1 MKQFF
6 AVFEYELGTYL
17 KKRPFQIVTLLL
29 MVLIAVGL
37 TLPRFFASSSE
48 EGEVST
54 GLEGQRIAVSAAQK
68 MGMTS
73 EQLSQLLNQSMGAV
87 EGAEIFQPYFG
98 TKEELMQAV
107 EDGTYTDGLM
117 FDSLL
122 QYTRIT
128 GTVNLY
134 DQLSTVLREVLLQTY
149 RAQAMSQSGMSEEQV
164 QQVLSAQVQE
174 TLEQTEAGKN
184 QANSYL
190 FTYVLIML
198 LYMAI
203 IFYGQMV
210 ASSVATEKSSRA
222 MELLITSA
230 RPSSLM
236 FGKVFGAGCAGL
248 LQFVLVLGTAYGA
261 YQINEPY
268 YTGAMSV
275 MKTLFN
281 IPIDTL
287 LYALLC
293 FILGFFIYAFMFAA
307 LASLVSRV
315 EDLSNVITPATMLF
329 VVVFLIVVVALNTGE
344 VDTPLMIACSY
355 IPLTSPMAMFVRIT
369 MGNVAGW
376 EIAISVALMAIG
388 AVALG
393 YLGAAIYRIGVLM
406 YGKPPKLSG
415 LVSMLRNRQK

>member
-1 MKQFF
+1 MKQFL

-17 KKRPFQIVTLLL
+17 KKKPFQIVTILL

-37 TLPRFFASSSE
+37 TIPRFLTSSE
-48 EGEVST
+48 EEPST
-54 GLEGQRIAVSAAQK
+54 GLEGQNIAVIASDD
-68 MGMTS
+68 MGMSS
-73 EQLSQLLNQSMGAV
+73 EQLAEMLNQSLG
-87 EGAEIFQPYFG
+87 EGADVFQPYSG
-98 TKEELMQAV
+98 TEKALMQDV
-107 EDGTYTDGLM
+107 ESETYTDGLV

-128 GTVNLY
+128 GTVSLY
-134 DQLSTVLREVLLQTY
+134 DQFSSVLQQVLLQTY
-149 RAQAMSQSGMSEEQV
+149 RAQAMTEGGMDQQQV

-248 LQFVLVLGTAYGA
+248 LQFVLILGTAYGA
-261 YQINEPY
+261 YQVNEPY
-268 YTGAMSV
+268 CTGAMSV

-281 IPIDTL
+281 LPVETL
-287 LYALLC
+287 LYALL
-293 FILGFFIYAFMFAA
+293 FFVLGFFIYAFMFAA
-307 LASLVSRV
+307 LASLVSRL

-329 VVVFLIVVVALNTGE
+329 VVVFIVVIVALNTGE

-376 EIAISVALMAIG
+376 EIMISVVLMAAG

-393 YLGAAIYRIGVLM
+393 YLGAAIYRVGVLM

-415 LVSMLRNRQK
+415 LVAMLKNKQN

>member
-1 MKQFF
+1 MKQFS

-17 KKRPFQIVTLLL
+17 KKRPFQIVTILL

-37 TLPRFFASSSE
+37 TLPRFFASSE
-48 EGEVST
+48 ENT
-54 GLEGQRIAVSAAQK
+54 TTALDGQTIAVMASGE

-73 EQLSQLLNQSMGAV
+73 QQLSDLLNQSMGAV
-87 EGAEIFQPYFG
+87 DGGEIFQPFSG
-98 TKEELMQAV
+98 TKEELMEKV
-107 EDGTYTDGLM
+107 EDETYTNGLV

-128 GTVNLY
+128 GTVGMY
-134 DQLSTVLREVLLQTY
+134 DQFSMIMQEVLLE
-149 RAQAMSQSGMSEEQV
+149 SGMSQEQV
-164 QQVLSAQVQE
+164 QQVLSAQVEE

-230 RPSSLM
+230 KPSSLM

-248 LQFVLVLGTAYGA
+248 LQFVLILGTAYGA

-281 IPIDTL
+281 LPVETL
-287 LYALLC
+287 LFALVC
-293 FILGFFIYAFMFAA
+293 FIMGFFIYAFMFAA
-307 LASLVSRV
+307 LASLVSRL
-315 EDLSNVITPATMLF
+315 EDLSNVITPATMMF
-329 VVVFLIVVVALNTGE
+329 VVVFFIVIVALNTGE

-355 IPLTSPMAMFVRIT
+355 IPLTSPMAMFVRVT
-369 MGNVAGW
+369 MGQVALW
-376 EIAISVALMAIG
+376 EIILSVVLMAAG

-393 YLGAAIYRIGVLM
+393 YLGAAIYRVGVLM

-415 LVSMLRNRQK
+415 LVSMLKNKQN

>member
-1 MKQFF
+1 MKQFL

-17 KKRPFQIVTLLL
+17 KKKPFQIVTILL

-37 TLPRFFASSSE
+37 TIPRFLTSSE
-48 EGEVST
+48 EEPST
-54 GLEGQRIAVSAAQK
+54 GLEGQNIAVIASAD
-68 MGMTS
+68 MGMSS
-73 EQLSQLLNQSMGAV
+73 EQLAEMLNRSLG
-87 EGAEIFQPYFG
+87 EGEDVFQPYSG
-98 TKEELMQAV
+98 TEEALMQDV
-107 EDGTYTDGLM
+107 ERETYTDGLV

-128 GTVNLY
+128 GTVSLY
-134 DQLSTVLREVLLQTY
+134 DQFSSVLQQVLLQTY
-149 RAQAMSQSGMSEEQV
+149 RAQAMTEGGMDQQQV

-248 LQFVLVLGTAYGA
+248 LQFVLILGTAYGA
-261 YQINEPY
+261 YQVNEPY

-281 IPIDTL
+281 LPVETL
-287 LYALLC
+287 LYALLF
-293 FILGFFIYAFMFAA
+293 FIMGFFIYAFMFAA
-307 LASLVSRV
+307 LASLVSRL

-329 VVVFLIVVVALNTGE
+329 VVVFIVVIVALNTGE

-376 EIAISVALMAIG
+376 EIMISVVLMAAG

-393 YLGAAIYRIGVLM
+393 YLGAAIYRVGVLM

-415 LVSMLRNRQK
+415 LVSMLKNKQN

>member
-6 AVFEYELGTYL
+6 AVFEYEMGTYL
-17 KKRPFQIVTLLL
+17 KKRPFQIVTFLL

-37 TLPRFFASSSE
+37 TLPRFFASSE
-48 EGEVST
+48 ESSST
-54 GLEGQRIAVSAAQK
+54 GLEGQFIAVVASDK
-68 MGMTS
+68 MGVTS
-73 EQLSQLLNQSMGAV
+73 EQLSAMLNQSLGAG
-87 EGAEIFQPYFG
+87 EGEIFQPYSG
-98 TKEELMQAV
+98 TREELMQDV
-107 EDGTYTDGLM
+107 EEGNYNDGLL
-117 FDSLL
+117 FDSFL

-128 GTVNLY
+128 GTVSLY
-134 DQLSTVLREVLLQTY
+134 DQFSAVLQEVLLQNY
-149 RAQAMSQSGMSEEQV
+149 RAQAMAESGMSQEQV
-164 QQVLSAQVQE
+164 QQILSAQVQE
-174 TLEQTEAGKN
+174 TLEQTESGKN

-190 FTYVLIML
+190 FTYLLIML

-248 LQFVLVLGTAYGA
+248 LQFVLILGTAYGA

-275 MKTLFN
+275 MKSLFN
-281 IPIDTL
+281 LPVETL
-287 LYALLC
+287 LFALVC
-293 FILGFFIYAFMFAA
+293 FVMGFFIYAFMFAA
-307 LASLVSRV
+307 LASLVSRL

-329 VVVFLIVVVALNTGE
+329 VVVFFIVIVALNTGE

-355 IPLTSPMAMFVRIT
+355 IPLTSPMAMFVRFT
-369 MGNVAGW
+369 MGEVAVW
-376 EIAISVALMAIG
+376 EVAVSVVLMAAG
-388 AVALG
+388 AAALG
-393 YLGAAIYRIGVLM
+393 YLGAAIYRVGVLM

-415 LVSMLRNRQK
+415 LFAMLKNQQKI

>member
-6 AVFEYELGTYL
+6 AVFEYEMGTYL

-29 MVLIAVGL
+29 MFLIAVGL
-37 TLPRFFASSSE
+37 TLPRFFASSE
-48 EGEVST
+48 ESSST
-54 GLEGQRIAVSAAQK
+54 GLEGQFIAVVASDE
-68 MGMTS
+68 MGVTS
-73 EQLSQLLNQSMGAV
+73 EQLSAMLNQSLGAG
-87 EGAEIFQPYFG
+87 EGEIFQPYSG
-98 TKEELMQAV
+98 TREELMQDV
-107 EDGTYTDGLM
+107 EEGNYNDGLL
-117 FDSLL
+117 FDSFL

-128 GTVNLY
+128 GTVSLY
-134 DQLSTVLREVLLQTY
+134 DQFSAVLQEVLLQNY
-149 RAQAMSQSGMSEEQV
+149 RAQAMAESGMSQEQV
-164 QQVLSAQVQE
+164 QQILSAQVQE
-174 TLEQTEAGKN
+174 TLEQTESGKN

-190 FTYVLIML
+190 FTYLLIML

-248 LQFVLVLGTAYGA
+248 LQFVLILGTAYGA

-275 MKTLFN
+275 MKSLFN
-281 IPIDTL
+281 LPVETL
-287 LYALLC
+287 LFALVC
-293 FILGFFIYAFMFAA
+293 FVMGFFIYAFMFAA
-307 LASLVSRV
+307 LASLVSRL

-329 VVVFLIVVVALNTGE
+329 VVVFFIVIVALNTGE

-355 IPLTSPMAMFVRIT
+355 IPLTSPMAMFVRFT
-369 MGNVAGW
+369 MGEVAVW
-376 EIAISVALMAIG
+376 EVAVSVVLMAAG
-388 AVALG
+388 AAALG
-393 YLGAAIYRIGVLM
+393 YLGAAIYRVGVLM

-415 LVSMLRNRQK
+415 LFAMLKNQQKT

>member
-1 MKQFF
+1 MKQFL

-17 KKRPFQIVTLLL
+17 KKKPFQIVTILL

-37 TLPRFFASSSE
+37 TIPRFLTSSE
-48 EGEVST
+48 EGPST
-54 GLEGQRIAVSAAQK
+54 GLEGQNIAVIASTD
-68 MGMTS
+68 MGMSS
-73 EQLSQLLNQSMGAV
+73 EQLAEMLNQSLGA
-87 EGAEIFQPYFG
+87 GADVFQPYSG
-98 TKEELMQAV
+98 TEEALMQDV
-107 EDGTYTDGLM
+107 ERETYTDGLV

-122 QYTRIT
+122 RYTRIT
-128 GTVNLY
+128 GTVSLY
-134 DQLSTVLREVLLQTY
+134 DQFSSVLQQVLLQTY
-149 RAQAMSQSGMSEEQV
+149 RAQAMTEGGMDQQQV

-248 LQFVLVLGTAYGA
+248 LQFVLILGTAYGA
-261 YQINEPY
+261 YQVNEPY

-281 IPIDTL
+281 LPVETL
-287 LYALLC
+287 LYALLF
-293 FILGFFIYAFMFAA
+293 FIMGFFIYAFMFAA
-307 LASLVSRV
+307 LASLVSRL

-329 VVVFLIVVVALNTGE
+329 VVVFIVVIVALNTGE

-376 EIAISVALMAIG
+376 EIMISVVLMAAG

-393 YLGAAIYRIGVLM
+393 YLGAAIYRVGVLM

-415 LVSMLRNRQK
+415 LVSMLKNKQN

>member
-1 MKQFF
+1 MKQFL
-6 AVFEYELGTYL
+6 AVFQYELGTYL

-29 MVLIAVGL
+29 MVLIAVGM
-37 TLPRFFASSSE
+37 TLPRFLAS
-48 EGEVST
+48 GEQDNTVT
-54 GLEGQRIAVSAAQK
+54 GLEEERIAVMTSEN

-73 EQLSQLLNQSMGAV
+73 EQLSQLLNQSMGAM
-87 EGAEIFQPYFG
+87 EGEEVFQPYSG

-107 EDGTYTDGLM
+107 EDDTYTNGLV

-128 GTVNLY
+128 GTVGLY
-134 DQLSTVLREVLLQTY
+134 DQFPAILQEVLLQTY
-149 RAQAMSQSGMSEEQV
+149 RAQAMVQSGMSQEQV
-164 QQVLSAQVQE
+164 QQVLSAQVKE

-268 YTGAMSV
+268 YTGAMSI

-281 IPIDTL
+281 LPVETL

-293 FILGFFIYAFMFAA
+293 FVMGFFIYAFIFAA
-307 LASLVSRV
+307 LASLVSRL

-329 VVVFLIVVVALNTGE
+329 VVVFVVVIVALNTGE

-376 EIAISVALMAIG
+376 EIAISVALMAAG

-415 LVSMLRNRQK
+415 LVSMLKNRQK

>member
-6 AVFEYELGTYL
+6 AVFQYELGTYL

-29 MVLIAVGL
+29 MVLIAVGM
-37 TLPRFFASSSE
+37 TLPRFLASGE
-48 EGEVST
+48 ENNTAT
-54 GLEGQRIAVSAAQK
+54 GLEGERIAVIASEN

-73 EQLSQLLNQSMGAV
+73 EQLSQLLNQSMGAT
-87 EGAEIFQPYFG
+87 EGEEIFQPYSG
-98 TKEELMQAV
+98 TQKELMQAV
-107 EDGTYTDGLM
+107 EDDTYTNGLV

-128 GTVNLY
+128 GTVSLY
-134 DQLSTVLREVLLQTY
+134 DQFSSVLQQVLLQTY
-149 RAQAMSQSGMSEEQV
+149 RAQAMAGSGMSQQQV
-164 QQVLSAQVQE
+164 QQVLSAQVEE

-230 RPSSLM
+230 RPTSLM

-268 YTGAMSV
+268 YTGAMSI

-281 IPIDTL
+281 LPVETL

-293 FILGFFIYAFMFAA
+293 FVMGFFIYAFIFAA
-307 LASLVSRV
+307 LASLVSRL

-329 VVVFLIVVVALNTGE
+329 VVVFIVVIVALNTGE

-376 EIAISVALMAIG
+376 EIAISVALMAAG

-415 LVSMLRNRQK
+415 LISMLKNRQK

>member
-1 MKQFF
+1 MKQFL
-6 AVFEYELGTYL
+6 AVFQYELGTYL

-29 MVLIAVGL
+29 MVLIAVGM
-37 TLPRFFASSSE
+37 TLPRFLASGE
-48 EGEVST
+48 EDNTVT
-54 GLEGQRIAVSAAQK
+54 GLEEERIAVMASED

-73 EQLSQLLNQSMGAV
+73 EQLSQLLNQSMGAM
-87 EGAEIFQPYFG
+87 EGEEVFQPYSG

-107 EDGTYTDGLM
+107 EDDTYTNGLV

-128 GTVNLY
+128 GTVGLY
-134 DQLSTVLREVLLQTY
+134 DQFPAILQEVLLQTY
-149 RAQAMSQSGMSEEQV
+149 RAQAMVQSGMSQEQV
-164 QQVLSAQVQE
+164 QQVLSAQVEE

-268 YTGAMSV
+268 YTGAMSI

-281 IPIDTL
+281 LPVETL

-293 FILGFFIYAFMFAA
+293 FVMGFFIYAFIFAA
-307 LASLVSRV
+307 LASLVSRL

-329 VVVFLIVVVALNTGE
+329 VVVFVVVIVALNTGE

-376 EIAISVALMAIG
+376 EIAISVVLMAAG

-415 LVSMLRNRQK
+415 LVSMLKNRQK

>member
-1 MKQFF
+1 
-6 AVFEYELGTYL
+6 
-17 KKRPFQIVTLLL
+17 
-29 MVLIAVGL
+29 MVLIAVGM
-37 TLPRFFASSSE
+37 TLPRFLASGE
-48 EGEVST
+48 ENTVT
-54 GLEGQRIAVSAAQK
+54 GLEEEQIAVMASQD

-73 EQLSQLLNQSMGAV
+73 EQLSQLLNQSMGAM
-87 EGAEIFQPYFG
+87 EGEEVFQPYSG

-107 EDGTYTDGLM
+107 EDNTYTSGLV

-122 QYTRIT
+122 QYTRIA
-128 GTVNLY
+128 GTVGLY
-134 DQLSTVLREVLLQTY
+134 DQFSSVLQEVLLQTY
-149 RAQAMSQSGMSEEQV
+149 RAQAMAQNGMSQEQV
-164 QQVLSAQVQE
+164 QQVLSAQVEE

-230 RPSSLM
+230 RPTSLM

-268 YTGAMSV
+268 YIGAMSI

-281 IPIDTL
+281 LPVETL
-287 LYALLC
+287 LYAILC
-293 FILGFFIYAFMFAA
+293 FVMGFFIYAFIFAA
-307 LASLVSRV
+307 LASLVSRL

-329 VVVFLIVVVALNTGE
+329 VVVFIIVMVALNSGE

-376 EIAISVALMAIG
+376 EIAVSVALMAAG

-415 LVSMLRNRQK
+415 LVSMLKNRQK

>member
-1 MKQFF
+1 MKQFL
-6 AVFEYELGTYL
+6 AVFQYELGTYL

-29 MVLIAVGL
+29 MVLIAVGM
-37 TLPRFFASSSE
+37 TLPRFLAS
-48 EGEVST
+48 GEQDNTVT
-54 GLEGQRIAVSAAQK
+54 GLEEERIAVMTSEN

-73 EQLSQLLNQSMGAV
+73 EQLSQLLNQSMGAM
-87 EGAEIFQPYFG
+87 EGEEVFQPYSG

-107 EDGTYTDGLM
+107 EDDTYTNGLI

-128 GTVNLY
+128 GTVGLY
-134 DQLSTVLREVLLQTY
+134 DQFPAILQEVLLQTY
-149 RAQAMSQSGMSEEQV
+149 RAQAMVQSGMSQEQV
-164 QQVLSAQVQE
+164 QQVLSAQVEE

-268 YTGAMSV
+268 YTGAMSI

-281 IPIDTL
+281 LPVETL

-293 FILGFFIYAFMFAA
+293 FVMGFFIYAFIFAA
-307 LASLVSRV
+307 LASLVSRL

-329 VVVFLIVVVALNTGE
+329 VVVFVVVIVALNTGE

-376 EIAISVALMAIG
+376 EIAISVALMAAG

-415 LVSMLRNRQK
+415 LVSMLKNRQK

>member
-6 AVFEYELGTYL
+6 AVFEYEMGTYL
-17 KKRPFQIVTLLL
+17 KKRPFQIVTFLL

-37 TLPRFFASSSE
+37 TLPRFFASSE
-48 EGEVST
+48 ESSST
-54 GLEGQRIAVSAAQK
+54 GLEGQFIAVVASDK
-68 MGMTS
+68 MGVTS
-73 EQLSQLLNQSMGAV
+73 EQLSALLNQSLGAG
-87 EGAEIFQPYFG
+87 EGEIFQPYSG
-98 TKEELMQAV
+98 TKEELMQDV
-107 EDGTYTDGLM
+107 EEGNYNDGLL
-117 FDSLL
+117 FDSFL

-128 GTVNLY
+128 GTVSLY
-134 DQLSTVLREVLLQTY
+134 DQFSAVLQEVLLQNY
-149 RAQAMSQSGMSEEQV
+149 RAQAMAESGMSQEQV
-164 QQVLSAQVQE
+164 QQILSAQVQE
-174 TLEQTEAGKN
+174 TLEQTESGKN

-190 FTYVLIML
+190 FTYLLIML

-248 LQFVLVLGTAYGA
+248 LQFVLILGTAYGA

-275 MKTLFN
+275 MKSLFN
-281 IPIDTL
+281 LPVETL
-287 LYALLC
+287 LFALVC
-293 FILGFFIYAFMFAA
+293 FVMGFFIYAFMFAA
-307 LASLVSRV
+307 LASLVSRL

-329 VVVFLIVVVALNTGE
+329 VVVFFIVIVALNTGE

-355 IPLTSPMAMFVRIT
+355 IPLTSPMAMFVRFT
-369 MGNVAGW
+369 MGEVAVW
-376 EIAISVALMAIG
+376 EVAVSVVLMAAG
-388 AVALG
+388 AAALG
-393 YLGAAIYRIGVLM
+393 YLGAAIYRVGVLM

-415 LVSMLRNRQK
+415 LFAMLKNQQKT

>member
-1 MKQFF
+1 MKQFL

-17 KKRPFQIVTLLL
+17 KKKPFQIVTILL

-37 TLPRFFASSSE
+37 TIPRFLTSSE
-48 EGEVST
+48 EGPST
-54 GLEGQRIAVSAAQK
+54 GLEGQNIAVIASAD
-68 MGMTS
+68 MGMSS
-73 EQLSQLLNQSMGAV
+73 EQLAEMLNQSLG
-87 EGAEIFQPYFG
+87 EGADVFHPYSG
-98 TKEELMQAV
+98 TEEALMQDV
-107 EDGTYTDGLM
+107 ERETYTDGLV

-128 GTVNLY
+128 GTVSLY
-134 DQLSTVLREVLLQTY
+134 DQFSSVLQQVLLQTY
-149 RAQAMSQSGMSEEQV
+149 RAQAMTEGGMDQQQV
-164 QQVLSAQVQE
+164 QQILSAQVQE

-222 MELLITSA
+222 MELLITYA

-248 LQFVLVLGTAYGA
+248 LQFVLILGTAYGA
-261 YQINEPY
+261 YQVNEPY

-281 IPIDTL
+281 LPVETL
-287 LYALLC
+287 LYALLF
-293 FILGFFIYAFMFAA
+293 FIMGFFIYAFMFAA
-307 LASLVSRV
+307 LASLVSRL

-329 VVVFLIVVVALNTGE
+329 VVVFIVVIVALNTGE

-376 EIAISVALMAIG
+376 EIMISVVLMAVG
-388 AVALG
+388 AVTLG
-393 YLGAAIYRIGVLM
+393 YLGAAIYRVGVLM

-415 LVSMLRNRQK
+415 LVSMLKNKQN

>member
-1 MKQFF
+1 MKQFW

-17 KKRPFQIVTLLL
+17 KKRPFQIVTILL

-37 TLPRFFASSSE
+37 TLPRFFASSE
-48 EGEVST
+48 EEVST
-54 GLEGQRIAVSAAQK
+54 GLEGQSIAVMASNE

-73 EQLSQLLNQSMGAV
+73 EQLSEMLNQSLGMGE
-87 EGAEIFQPYFG
+87 EGSVFQPYTG
-98 TKEELMQAV
+98 TQEELMQAV
-107 EDGTYTDGLM
+107 EDETYTDGLV

-128 GTVNLY
+128 GTVSLY
-134 DQLSTVLREVLLQTY
+134 DQFSSVLQEILLQTY
-149 RAQAMSQSGMSEEQV
+149 RAQAMTESGMTQAQI

-230 RPSSLM
+230 RPSSLL

-248 LQFVLVLGTAYGA
+248 LQFVLILGTAYGA
-261 YQINEPY
+261 YQVNEPY

-281 IPIDTL
+281 LPVETL

-293 FILGFFIYAFMFAA
+293 FIMGFFIYAFMFAA
-307 LASLVSRV
+307 LASLVSRL

-329 VVVFLIVVVALNTGE
+329 VVVFLIVIVALNTGE

-355 IPLTSPMAMFVRIT
+355 IPLTSPMALFVRIT

-376 EIAISVALMAIG
+376 EIAISVLLMAAG

-415 LVSMLRNRQK
+415 LFSMLKNQQKS

>member
-1 MKQFF
+1 MKQFL

-17 KKRPFQIVTLLL
+17 KKKPFQIVTILL

-37 TLPRFFASSSE
+37 TIPRFLTSSE
-48 EGEVST
+48 EGPST
-54 GLEGQRIAVSAAQK
+54 GLEGQNIAVIASAD
-68 MGMTS
+68 MGMSS
-73 EQLSQLLNQSMGAV
+73 EQLAEMLNQSLG
-87 EGAEIFQPYFG
+87 EGADVFQPYSG
-98 TKEELMQAV
+98 TEEALMQDV
-107 EDGTYTDGLM
+107 ERETYTDGLV

-122 QYTRIT
+122 RYTRIT
-128 GTVNLY
+128 GTVSLY
-134 DQLSTVLREVLLQTY
+134 DQFSSVLQQVLLQTY
-149 RAQAMSQSGMSEEQV
+149 RAQAMTEGGMDQQQV

-248 LQFVLVLGTAYGA
+248 LQFVLILGTAYGA
-261 YQINEPY
+261 YQVNEPY

-281 IPIDTL
+281 LPVETL
-287 LYALLC
+287 LYALLF
-293 FILGFFIYAFMFAA
+293 FIMGFFIYAFMFAA
-307 LASLVSRV
+307 LASLVSRL

-329 VVVFLIVVVALNTGE
+329 VVVFIVVIVALNTGE

-376 EIAISVALMAIG
+376 QIMISVVLMAVG

-393 YLGAAIYRIGVLM
+393 YLGAAIYRVGVLM

-415 LVSMLRNRQK
+415 LVSMLKNKQN

>member
-1 MKQFF
+1 MKQFL

-17 KKRPFQIVTLLL
+17 KKKPFQIVTILL

-37 TLPRFFASSSE
+37 TIPRFLTSSE
-48 EGEVST
+48 EGPST
-54 GLEGQRIAVSAAQK
+54 GLEGQNIAVIASAD
-68 MGMTS
+68 MGMSS
-73 EQLSQLLNQSMGAV
+73 EQLAEMLNQSLG
-87 EGAEIFQPYFG
+87 EGEDVFQPYSG
-98 TKEELMQAV
+98 TEEALMQDV
-107 EDGTYTDGLM
+107 ERETYTDGLV

-128 GTVNLY
+128 GTVSLY
-134 DQLSTVLREVLLQTY
+134 DQFSSVLQQVLLQTY
-149 RAQAMSQSGMSEEQV
+149 RAQAMTEGGMDQQQV

-248 LQFVLVLGTAYGA
+248 LQFVLILGTAYGA
-261 YQINEPY
+261 YQVNEPY

-281 IPIDTL
+281 LPVETL
-287 LYALLC
+287 LYALLF
-293 FILGFFIYAFMFAA
+293 FIMGFFIYAFMFAA
-307 LASLVSRV
+307 LASLVSRL

-329 VVVFLIVVVALNTGE
+329 VVVFIVVIVALNTGE

-376 EIAISVALMAIG
+376 EIMISVVLMAAG

-393 YLGAAIYRIGVLM
+393 YLGAAIYRVGVLM

-415 LVSMLRNRQK
+415 LVSMLKNKQN

>member
-1 MKQFF
+1 MKQFL

-17 KKRPFQIVTLLL
+17 KKKPFQIVTILL

-37 TLPRFFASSSE
+37 TIPRFLTSSE
-48 EGEVST
+48 EGPST
-54 GLEGQRIAVSAAQK
+54 GLEGQNIAVIASAD
-68 MGMTS
+68 MGMSS
-73 EQLSQLLNQSMGAV
+73 EQLAEMLNQSLG
-87 EGAEIFQPYFG
+87 EGADVFHPYSG
-98 TKEELMQAV
+98 TEEALMQDV
-107 EDGTYTDGLM
+107 ERETYTDGLV

-128 GTVNLY
+128 GTVSLY
-134 DQLSTVLREVLLQTY
+134 DQFSSVLQQVLLQTY
-149 RAQAMSQSGMSEEQV
+149 RAQAMTEGGMDQQQV

-248 LQFVLVLGTAYGA
+248 LQFVLILGTAYGA
-261 YQINEPY
+261 YQVNEPY

-281 IPIDTL
+281 LPVETL
-287 LYALLC
+287 LYALLF
-293 FILGFFIYAFMFAA
+293 FIMGFFIYAFMFAA
-307 LASLVSRV
+307 LASLVSRL

-329 VVVFLIVVVALNTGE
+329 VVVFIVVIVALNTGE

-376 EIAISVALMAIG
+376 EIMISVVLMAVG

-393 YLGAAIYRIGVLM
+393 YLGAAIYRVGVLM

-415 LVSMLRNRQK
+415 LVSMLKNKQN

>member
-29 MVLIAVGL
+29 MVLIAVGM
-37 TLPRFFASSSE
+37 TLPRFLASGE
-48 EGEVST
+48 ENTVT
-54 GLEGQRIAVSAAQK
+54 GLEEEQIAVMASQD

-73 EQLSQLLNQSMGAV
+73 EQLSQLLNQSMGAM
-87 EGAEIFQPYFG
+87 EGEEVFQPYSG

-107 EDGTYTDGLM
+107 EDNTYTSGLV

-122 QYTRIT
+122 QYTRIA
-128 GTVNLY
+128 GTVSLY
-134 DQLSTVLREVLLQTY
+134 DQFSSVLQEVLLQTY
-149 RAQAMSQSGMSEEQV
+149 RAQAMAQNGMSQEQV
-164 QQVLSAQVQE
+164 QQVLSAQVEE

-230 RPSSLM
+230 RPTSLM

-268 YTGAMSV
+268 YTGAMSI

-281 IPIDTL
+281 LPVETL
-287 LYALLC
+287 LYAILC
-293 FILGFFIYAFMFAA
+293 FVMGFFIYAFIFAA
-307 LASLVSRV
+307 LASLVSRL

-329 VVVFLIVVVALNTGE
+329 VVVFIIVMVALNSGE

-376 EIAISVALMAIG
+376 EIAVSVALMAAG

-415 LVSMLRNRQK
+415 LVSMLKNRQK

>member
-1 MKQFF
+1 MKQFL
-6 AVFEYELGTYL
+6 AVFQYELGTYL

-29 MVLIAVGL
+29 MVLIAVGM
-37 TLPRFFASSSE
+37 TLPRFLAS
-48 EGEVST
+48 GEQDNTVT
-54 GLEGQRIAVSAAQK
+54 GLEEERIAVMTSEN

-73 EQLSQLLNQSMGAV
+73 EQLSQLLNQSMGAM
-87 EGAEIFQPYFG
+87 EGEEVFQPYSG

-107 EDGTYTDGLM
+107 EDDTYTNGLV
-117 FDSLL
+117 FASLL

-128 GTVNLY
+128 GTVGLY
-134 DQLSTVLREVLLQTY
+134 DQFPAILQEVLLQTY
-149 RAQAMSQSGMSEEQV
+149 RAQAMVQSGMSQEQV
-164 QQVLSAQVQE
+164 QQVLSAQVKE

-268 YTGAMSV
+268 YTGAMSI

-281 IPIDTL
+281 LPVETL

-293 FILGFFIYAFMFAA
+293 FVMGFFIYAFIFAA
-307 LASLVSRV
+307 LASLVSRL

-329 VVVFLIVVVALNTGE
+329 VVVFVVVIVALNTGE

-376 EIAISVALMAIG
+376 EIAISVALMAAG

-415 LVSMLRNRQK
+415 LISMLKNRQK

>member
-17 KKRPFQIVTLLL
+17 KKRAFQVVTILL
-29 MVLIAVGL
+29 MVLIAVGF
-37 TLPRFFASSSE
+37 TLPRFFASSE
-48 EGEVST
+48 EAVPQI
-54 GLEGQRIAVSAAQK
+54 GLEGESVAVMASADL
-68 MGMTS
+68 GITS
-73 EQLSQLLNQSMGAV
+73 EQLATLLNQMI
-87 EGAEIFQPYFG
+87 GAEEAPVFQAFGG
-98 TKEELMQAV
+98 TKEELMQEV
-107 EDGTYTDGLM
+107 EDETFTNGLV
-117 FDSLL
+117 FDSML

-128 GTVNLY
+128 GNVGLY
-134 DQLSTVLREVLLQTY
+134 DQFSTVLQQVLLQGY
-149 RAQAMSQSGMSEEQV
+149 RAQAM
-164 QQVLSAQVQE
+164 AQG
-174 TLEQTEAGKN
+174 GKN
-184 QANSYL
+184 QSNSYL
-190 FTYVLIML
+190 FTYLLIML

-248 LQFVLVLGTAYGA
+248 LQFVLILGTAYGA
-261 YQINEPY
+261 YQVNEPY
-268 YTGAMSV
+268 YTGAMSM

-281 IPIDTL
+281 LPVETL

-293 FILGFFIYAFMFAA
+293 FILGVFIYAFMFAA
-307 LASLVSRV
+307 LASLVSRL

-329 VVVFLIVVVALNTGE
+329 VVVFIIVIVALNTGE

-376 EIAISVALMAIG
+376 EIAISVVLMVAG

-393 YLGAAIYRIGVLM
+393 YLGAIIYRAGVLM
-406 YGKPPKLSG
+406 YGKPPKLTG
-415 LVSMLRNRQK
+415 LISMLKNRQHNS

>member
-1 MKQFF
+1 MKQFL

-17 KKRPFQIVTLLL
+17 KKKPFQIVTILL

-37 TLPRFFASSSE
+37 TIPRFLTSSE
-48 EGEVST
+48 EGPST
-54 GLEGQRIAVSAAQK
+54 GLEGQNIAVIASAD
-68 MGMTS
+68 MGMSS
-73 EQLSQLLNQSMGAV
+73 EQLAEMLNRSLG
-87 EGAEIFQPYFG
+87 EGEDVFQPYSG
-98 TKEELMQAV
+98 TEEALMQDV
-107 EDGTYTDGLM
+107 ERETYTDGLV

-122 QYTRIT
+122 RYTRIT
-128 GTVNLY
+128 GTVSLY
-134 DQLSTVLREVLLQTY
+134 DQFSSVLQQVLLQTY
-149 RAQAMSQSGMSEEQV
+149 RAQAMTEGGMDQQQV

-248 LQFVLVLGTAYGA
+248 LQFVLILGTAYGA
-261 YQINEPY
+261 YQVNEPY

-281 IPIDTL
+281 LPVETL
-287 LYALLC
+287 LYALLF
-293 FILGFFIYAFMFAA
+293 FIMGFFIYAFMFAA
-307 LASLVSRV
+307 LASLVSRL

-329 VVVFLIVVVALNTGE
+329 VVVFIVVIVALNTGE

-376 EIAISVALMAIG
+376 QIMISVVLMAVG

-393 YLGAAIYRIGVLM
+393 YLGAAIYRVGVLM

-415 LVSMLRNRQK
+415 LVSMLKNKQN

>member
-1 MKQFF
+1 MKQFL

-17 KKRPFQIVTLLL
+17 KKKPFQIVTILL

-37 TLPRFFASSSE
+37 TIPRFLTSSE
-48 EGEVST
+48 EGPST
-54 GLEGQRIAVSAAQK
+54 GLEGQNIAVMASAD
-68 MGMTS
+68 MGMSS
-73 EQLSQLLNQSMGAV
+73 EQLAEMLNQSLG
-87 EGAEIFQPYFG
+87 EGADIFHPYFG
-98 TKEELMQAV
+98 TEEALMQDV
-107 EDGTYTDGLM
+107 ERETYTDGLV

-128 GTVNLY
+128 GTVSLY
-134 DQLSTVLREVLLQTY
+134 DQFSSVLQQVLLQTY
-149 RAQAMSQSGMSEEQV
+149 RAQAMTEGGMDQQQV

-248 LQFVLVLGTAYGA
+248 LQFVLILGTAYGA
-261 YQINEPY
+261 YQVNEPY

-281 IPIDTL
+281 LPVETL
-287 LYALLC
+287 LYALLF
-293 FILGFFIYAFMFAA
+293 FIMGFFIYAFMFAA
-307 LASLVSRV
+307 LASLVSRL
-315 EDLSNVITPATMLF
+315 EDLSNVITPATMMF
-329 VVVFLIVVVALNTGE
+329 VVVFFIVIVALNTGE

-355 IPLTSPMAMFVRIT
+355 FPLTSPMAMFVRIT

-376 EIAISVALMAIG
+376 EIMISVVLMAVG

-393 YLGAAIYRIGVLM
+393 YLGAAIYRVGVLM

-415 LVSMLRNRQK
+415 LVSMLKNKQN

>member
-29 MVLIAVGL
+29 MVLIAVGM
-37 TLPRFFASSSE
+37 TLPRFLASGE
-48 EGEVST
+48 ENTVT
-54 GLEGQRIAVSAAQK
+54 GLEEEQIAVMASQD

-73 EQLSQLLNQSMGAV
+73 EQLSQLLNQSMGAM
-87 EGAEIFQPYFG
+87 EGEEVFQPYSG

-107 EDGTYTDGLM
+107 EDNTYTSGLI

-122 QYTRIT
+122 QYTRIA
-128 GTVNLY
+128 GTVSLY
-134 DQLSTVLREVLLQTY
+134 DQFSSVLQEVLLQTY
-149 RAQAMSQSGMSEEQV
+149 RAQAMAQNGMSQEQV
-164 QQVLSAQVQE
+164 QQVLSAQVEE

-230 RPSSLM
+230 RPTSLM

-268 YTGAMSV
+268 YTGAMSI

-281 IPIDTL
+281 LPVETL
-287 LYALLC
+287 LYAILC
-293 FILGFFIYAFMFAA
+293 FVMGFFIYAFIFAA
-307 LASLVSRV
+307 LASLVSRL

-329 VVVFLIVVVALNTGE
+329 VVVFIIVMVALNSGE

-376 EIAISVALMAIG
+376 EIAVSVALMAAG

-415 LVSMLRNRQK
+415 LVSMLKNRQK

>member
-6 AVFEYELGTYL
+6 AVFEYEMGTYL

-37 TLPRFFASSSE
+37 TLPRFFASSE
-48 EGEVST
+48 ESSST
-54 GLEGQRIAVSAAQK
+54 GLEGQFIAVVASDK
-68 MGMTS
+68 MGVTS
-73 EQLSQLLNQSMGAV
+73 EQLSAMLNQSLGAG
-87 EGAEIFQPYFG
+87 EGEIFQPYSG
-98 TKEELMQAV
+98 TREELMQDV
-107 EDGTYTDGLM
+107 EEGNYNDGLL
-117 FDSLL
+117 FDSFL

-128 GTVNLY
+128 GTVSLY
-134 DQLSTVLREVLLQTY
+134 DQFSAVLQEVLLQNY
-149 RAQAMSQSGMSEEQV
+149 RAQAMAESGMSQEQV
-164 QQVLSAQVQE
+164 QQILSTQVQE
-174 TLEQTEAGKN
+174 TLEQTESGKN

-190 FTYVLIML
+190 FTYLLIML

-248 LQFVLVLGTAYGA
+248 LQFVLILGTAYGA

-275 MKTLFN
+275 MKSLFN
-281 IPIDTL
+281 LPVETL
-287 LYALLC
+287 LFALVC
-293 FILGFFIYAFMFAA
+293 FVMGFFIYAFMFAA
-307 LASLVSRV
+307 LASLVSRL

-329 VVVFLIVVVALNTGE
+329 VVVFFIVIVALNTGE

-355 IPLTSPMAMFVRIT
+355 IPLTSPMAMFVRFT
-369 MGNVAGW
+369 MGEVAVW
-376 EIAISVALMAIG
+376 EVAVSVVLMAAG
-388 AVALG
+388 AAALG
-393 YLGAAIYRIGVLM
+393 YLGAAIYRVGVLM

-415 LVSMLRNRQK
+415 LFAMLKNQQKI

>member
-1 MKQFF
+1 MKQFL

-17 KKRPFQIVTLLL
+17 KKKPFQIVTILL

-37 TLPRFFASSSE
+37 TIPRFLTSSE
-48 EGEVST
+48 EEPST
-54 GLEGQRIAVSAAQK
+54 GLEGQNIAVMASDD
-68 MGMTS
+68 MGMSS
-73 EQLSQLLNQSMGAV
+73 EQLAEMLNQSLG
-87 EGAEIFQPYFG
+87 EGADVFQPYSG
-98 TKEELMQAV
+98 SEEALMQDV
-107 EDGTYTDGLM
+107 ESETYTDGLV

-128 GTVNLY
+128 GTVSLY
-134 DQLSTVLREVLLQTY
+134 DKFSSVLQQVLLQTY
-149 RAQAMSQSGMSEEQV
+149 RAQAMTEGGMDQQQV

-248 LQFVLVLGTAYGA
+248 LQFVLILGTAYGA
-261 YQINEPY
+261 YQVNEPY

-281 IPIDTL
+281 LPVETL
-287 LYALLC
+287 LYALL
-293 FILGFFIYAFMFAA
+293 FFVLGFFIYAFMFAA
-307 LASLVSRV
+307 LASLVSRL

-329 VVVFLIVVVALNTGE
+329 VVVFIVVIVALNTGE

-376 EIAISVALMAIG
+376 EIMISVVLMAAG

-393 YLGAAIYRIGVLM
+393 YLGAAIYRVGVLM

-415 LVSMLRNRQK
+415 LVAMLKNKQN

>member
-29 MVLIAVGL
+29 MVLIAVGM
-37 TLPRFFASSSE
+37 TLPRFLASGE
-48 EGEVST
+48 ENTVT
-54 GLEGQRIAVSAAQK
+54 GLEEEQIAVMASQD

-73 EQLSQLLNQSMGAV
+73 EQLSQLLNQSMGAM
-87 EGAEIFQPYFG
+87 EGEEVFQPYSG

-107 EDGTYTDGLM
+107 EDNTYTSGLV

-122 QYTRIT
+122 QYTRIA
-128 GTVNLY
+128 GTVGLY
-134 DQLSTVLREVLLQTY
+134 DQFSSVLQEVLLQTY
-149 RAQAMSQSGMSEEQV
+149 RAQAMAQNGMSQEQV
-164 QQVLSAQVQE
+164 QQVLSAQVEE

-230 RPSSLM
+230 RPTSLM

-268 YTGAMSV
+268 YTGAMSI

-281 IPIDTL
+281 LPVETL
-287 LYALLC
+287 LYAILC
-293 FILGFFIYAFMFAA
+293 FVMGFFIYAFIFAA
-307 LASLVSRV
+307 LASLVSRL

-329 VVVFLIVVVALNTGE
+329 VVVFIIVMVALNSGE

-376 EIAISVALMAIG
+376 EIAVSVALMAAG

-415 LVSMLRNRQK
+415 LVSMLKNRQK

>member
-1 MKQFF
+1 MKQFL

-17 KKRPFQIVTLLL
+17 KKKPFQIVTILL

-37 TLPRFFASSSE
+37 TIPRFISSSE
-48 EGEVST
+48 EEPST
-54 GLEGQRIAVSAAQK
+54 GLEGQNIAVMASDD
-68 MGMTS
+68 MEMSS
-73 EQLSQLLNQSMGAV
+73 EQLAEMLNQSLG
-87 EGAEIFQPYFG
+87 EGADVFHPYSG
-98 TKEELMQAV
+98 SEEALMQDV
-107 EDGTYTDGLM
+107 ESETYTDGLV

-128 GTVNLY
+128 GTVSLY
-134 DQLSTVLREVLLQTY
+134 DQFSSVLQQVLLQTY
-149 RAQAMSQSGMSEEQV
+149 RAQAMTEGGMDQQQV

-248 LQFVLVLGTAYGA
+248 LQFVLILGTAYGA
-261 YQINEPY
+261 YQVNEPY

-281 IPIDTL
+281 LPVETL
-287 LYALLC
+287 LYALL
-293 FILGFFIYAFMFAA
+293 FFVLGFFIYAFMFAA
-307 LASLVSRV
+307 LASLVSRL

-329 VVVFLIVVVALNTGE
+329 VVVFIVVIVALNTGE

-376 EIAISVALMAIG
+376 EIMISVVLMAAG

-393 YLGAAIYRIGVLM
+393 YLGAAIYRVGVLM

-415 LVSMLRNRQK
+415 LVAMLKNKQN

>member
-1 MKQFF
+1 MKQFL

-17 KKRPFQIVTLLL
+17 KKKPFQIVTILL

-37 TLPRFFASSSE
+37 TIPRFLTSSE
-48 EGEVST
+48 EEPST
-54 GLEGQRIAVSAAQK
+54 GLEGQNIAVMASDD
-68 MGMTS
+68 MGMSS
-73 EQLSQLLNQSMGAV
+73 EQLAEMLNQSLG
-87 EGAEIFQPYFG
+87 EGADVFQPYSG
-98 TKEELMQAV
+98 SEEALMQDV
-107 EDGTYTDGLM
+107 ESETYTDGLV

-128 GTVNLY
+128 GTVSLY
-134 DQLSTVLREVLLQTY
+134 DKFSSVLQQVLLQTY
-149 RAQAMSQSGMSEEQV
+149 RAQAMTEGGMDQQQV

-248 LQFVLVLGTAYGA
+248 LQFVLILGTAYGA
-261 YQINEPY
+261 YQVNEPY

-281 IPIDTL
+281 LPVETL
-287 LYALLC
+287 LYALL
-293 FILGFFIYAFMFAA
+293 FFVLGFFIYAFMFAA
-307 LASLVSRV
+307 LASLVSRL

-329 VVVFLIVVVALNTGE
+329 VVVFIVVIVALNTGE
-344 VDTPLMIACSY
+344 VDTPLIIACSY

-376 EIAISVALMAIG
+376 EIMISVVLMAAG

-393 YLGAAIYRIGVLM
+393 YLGAAIYRVGVLM

-415 LVSMLRNRQK
+415 LVAMLKNKQN

>member
-1 MKQFF
+1 MKQFL

-17 KKRPFQIVTLLL
+17 KKKPFQIVTILL

-37 TLPRFFASSSE
+37 TIPRFLTSSE
-48 EGEVST
+48 EGPST
-54 GLEGQRIAVSAAQK
+54 GLEGQNIAVIASTD
-68 MGMTS
+68 MGMSS
-73 EQLSQLLNQSMGAV
+73 EQLAEMLNQSLG
-87 EGAEIFQPYFG
+87 EGADVFHPYSG
-98 TKEELMQAV
+98 TEEALMQDV
-107 EDGTYTDGLM
+107 ERETYTDGLV

-128 GTVNLY
+128 GTVSLY
-134 DQLSTVLREVLLQTY
+134 DQFSSVLQQVLLQTY
-149 RAQAMSQSGMSEEQV
+149 RAQAMTEGGMDQQQV

-248 LQFVLVLGTAYGA
+248 LQFVLILGTAYGA
-261 YQINEPY
+261 YQVNEPY

-281 IPIDTL
+281 LPVETL
-287 LYALLC
+287 LYALLF
-293 FILGFFIYAFMFAA
+293 FIMGFFIYAFMFAA
-307 LASLVSRV
+307 LASLVSRL

-329 VVVFLIVVVALNTGE
+329 VVVFIVVIVALNTGE

-376 EIAISVALMAIG
+376 QIMISVVLMAAG

-393 YLGAAIYRIGVLM
+393 YLGAAIYRVGVLM

-415 LVSMLRNRQK
+415 LVSMLKNKQN

>member
-6 AVFEYELGTYL
+6 AVFEYEMGTYL

-37 TLPRFFASSSE
+37 TLPRFFASSE
-48 EGEVST
+48 ESSST
-54 GLEGQRIAVSAAQK
+54 GLEGQFIAVVASDE
-68 MGMTS
+68 MGVTS
-73 EQLSQLLNQSMGAV
+73 EQLSAMLNQSLGAG
-87 EGAEIFQPYFG
+87 EGEIFQPYSG
-98 TKEELMQAV
+98 TREELMQDV
-107 EDGTYTDGLM
+107 EEGNYTDGLL
-117 FDSLL
+117 FDSFL

-128 GTVNLY
+128 GTVSLY
-134 DQLSTVLREVLLQTY
+134 DQFSAVLQEVLLQNY
-149 RAQAMSQSGMSEEQV
+149 RAQAMAESGMSQEQV
-164 QQVLSAQVQE
+164 QQILSAQVQE
-174 TLEQTEAGKN
+174 TLEQTESGKN

-190 FTYVLIML
+190 FTYLLIML

-248 LQFVLVLGTAYGA
+248 LQFVLILGTAYGA

-275 MKTLFN
+275 MKSLFN
-281 IPIDTL
+281 LPVETL
-287 LYALLC
+287 LFALVC
-293 FILGFFIYAFMFAA
+293 FVMGFFIYAFMCAA
-307 LASLVSRV
+307 LASLVSRL

-329 VVVFLIVVVALNTGE
+329 VVVFFIVIVALNTGE

-355 IPLTSPMAMFVRIT
+355 IPLTSPMAMFVRFT
-369 MGNVAGW
+369 MGEVAVW
-376 EIAISVALMAIG
+376 EVTVSVVLMAAG
-388 AVALG
+388 AAALG
-393 YLGAAIYRIGVLM
+393 YLGAAIYRVGVLM

-415 LVSMLRNRQK
+415 LFAMLKNQQKT

>member
-1 MKQFF
+1 MKQFL

-17 KKRPFQIVTLLL
+17 KKKPFQIVTILL

-37 TLPRFFASSSE
+37 TIPRFLTSSE
-48 EGEVST
+48 EGPST
-54 GLEGQRIAVSAAQK
+54 GLEGQNIAVIASAD
-68 MGMTS
+68 MGMSS
-73 EQLSQLLNQSMGAV
+73 EQLAEMLNQSLG
-87 EGAEIFQPYFG
+87 EGADVFHPYSG
-98 TKEELMQAV
+98 TEEALMQDV
-107 EDGTYTDGLM
+107 ERETYTDGLV

-128 GTVNLY
+128 GTVSLY
-134 DQLSTVLREVLLQTY
+134 DQFSSVLQQVLLQTY
-149 RAQAMSQSGMSEEQV
+149 RAQAMTEGGMDQQQV

-248 LQFVLVLGTAYGA
+248 LQFVLILGTAYGA
-261 YQINEPY
+261 YQVNEPY

-281 IPIDTL
+281 LPVETL
-287 LYALLC
+287 LYALLF
-293 FILGFFIYAFMFAA
+293 FIMGFFIYAFMFAA
-307 LASLVSRV
+307 LASLVSRL

-329 VVVFLIVVVALNTGE
+329 VVVFIVVIVALNTGE

-376 EIAISVALMAIG
+376 QIMISVVLMAAG

-393 YLGAAIYRIGVLM
+393 YLGAAIYRVGVLM

-415 LVSMLRNRQK
+415 LVSMLKNKQN